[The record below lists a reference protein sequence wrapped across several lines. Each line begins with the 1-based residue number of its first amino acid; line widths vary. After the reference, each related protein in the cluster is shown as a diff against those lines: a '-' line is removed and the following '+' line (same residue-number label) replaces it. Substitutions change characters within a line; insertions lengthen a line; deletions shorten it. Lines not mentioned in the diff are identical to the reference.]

1 MTLDKCLVQDT
12 RLQTRPRNQVS
23 HTKRSR
29 LTVQQLA
36 EDFVFRT
43 TPLCLLTPRGL
54 ISVRWQQL
62 HVMFLAKP

>member
-1 MTLDKCLVQDT
+1 MLRKVSEPKRGRVADEQPRTRSCKT
-12 RLQTRPRNQVS
+12 RLRNQVG

-43 TPLCLLTPRGL
+43 NFVCLLTGRA
-54 ISVRWQQL
+54 S
-62 HVMFLAKP
+62 